1 LFPALPALG
10 QAWDAAVDVELT
22 REDLREIEAA
32 QVEAEDARD
41 SESSQRM
48 IDR

>member
-1 LFPALPALG
+1 VPATYVV
-10 QAWDAAVDVELT
+10 AADVELT
-22 REDLREIEAA
+22 REDLREIEDA
-32 QVEAEDARD
+32 QVEPEGARY